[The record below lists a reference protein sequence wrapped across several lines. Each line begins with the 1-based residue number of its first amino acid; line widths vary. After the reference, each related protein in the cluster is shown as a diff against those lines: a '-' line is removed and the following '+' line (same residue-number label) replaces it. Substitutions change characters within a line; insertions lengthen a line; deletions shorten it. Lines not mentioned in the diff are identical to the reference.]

1 MTKINVNEVE
11 GEIDYPKIMKE
22 FGVEHIESYLKKLET
37 DKRLKGV
44 MQSLPI
50 IYRRGIVFAH
60 RDFGQ
65 IFNAIEHR
73 KPFAVLTGFN
83 PSATMH
89 LGNLFFLQQA
99 LFFQKCGA
107 DVFIPLSNDET
118 YVFKKTDSIEK
129 ATRNAMENV
138 IPDIIALG
146 FDPEKTK
153 IFISTKTA
161 RVYELAIKLSTKT
174 TLSSIKAIFGF
185 GDDANPGQVFYTVVQ
200 GAHIL
205 FPQLKEFG
213 GPKPTVVPIGIDQ
226 DPYMRLVRDM
236 AERIGMIKP
245 SSTYH
250 KFMLGLQGG
259 KMSGSKPETCIFL
272 NDSPETARKKIMKA
286 FSGGAGTLKEQREN
300 GGNPDIDVACQY
312 LYFMF
317 EEDDKKVKQIFDN
330 YRSGKMISGE
340 VKQYL
345 ADKVTAFLKE
355 HQHKREK
362 AKKETGRFLLKD

>member
-1 MTKINVNEVE
+1 MTKVNVSDVE
-11 GEIDYPKIMKE
+11 GDIDYPKIVKE
-22 FGVEHIESYLKKLET
+22 FGVEHIESYIKKMEAHA
-37 DKRLKGV
+37 K
-44 MQSLPI
+44 LPI

-60 RDFGQ
+60 RDFGH

-83 PSATMH
+83 PSATLH

-118 YVFKKTDSIEK
+118 YVFRKTDSIEK
-129 ATRNAMENV
+129 ATKNAIENV

-146 FDPEKTK
+146 FDPKKTK

-161 RVYELAIKLSTKT
+161 KVYELAVKLSTKT
-174 TLSSIKAIFGF
+174 TLSTIKAIFGF
-185 GDDANPGQVFYTVVQ
+185 GDDTNPGQMFYTVVQ
-200 GAHIL
+200 SAHIL
-205 FPQLKEFG
+205 FPQLEEFG
-213 GPKPTVVPIGIDQ
+213 GPKPVVVPIGIDQ

-236 AERIGMIKP
+236 AERTGFIKP

-250 KFMLGLQGG
+250 KFMPGLQGG

-272 NDSPETARKKIMKA
+272 NDAPETARKKIMRA
-286 FSGGAGTLKEQREN
+286 FSGGAGTLKEQREK

-317 EEDDKKVKQIFDN
+317 EEDDNKIKEIFSD
-330 YRSGKMISGE
+330 YRNGRMISGE

-345 ADKVTAFLKE
+345 ADKVAAFLKE
-355 HQHKREK
+355 HQAKHEK
-362 AKKETGRFLLKD
+362 AKKEIDKFMVRD